1 MLVIWIRFMSYIIQI
16 SKIKVKLEMNQE
28 LKIIFLWQCK
38 KIKLIK
44 KIDKIVMFKRFKLI
58 LTITIIQMI
67 RVLNLCTRV
76 KLKKKSI
83 KSIVI
88 LHNRIIKYSILPIE
102 ILWILLRIS
111 KLWLLLFLIKNLVM
125 TGRDQLM
132 VQFLPSKE
140 YYQSQ

>member
-1 MLVIWIRFMSYIIQI
+1 MLVLWIRFMSYIIQI
-16 SKIKVKLEMNQE
+16 SKIEVKLELNQE

-38 KIKLIK
+38 EIKLIK
-44 KIDKIVMFKRFKLI
+44 KIDKTVMFKSFKLI
-58 LTITIIQMI
+58 LTITIIQTI